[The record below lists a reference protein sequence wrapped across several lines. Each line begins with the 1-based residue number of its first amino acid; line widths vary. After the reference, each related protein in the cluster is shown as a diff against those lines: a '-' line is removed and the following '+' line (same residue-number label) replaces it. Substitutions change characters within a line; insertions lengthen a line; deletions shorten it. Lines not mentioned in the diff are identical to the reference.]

1 MWEPNPA
8 CGDHG
13 DIEPVCAENAVKH
26 QLTDGPCENRTVKR
40 EMECACTSGL
50 KHAYLLSILTL
61 GHVGIFCVLG
71 C

>member
-13 DIEPVCAENAVKH
+13 EIEPVCAENAVKH
-26 QLTDGPCENRTVKR
+26 QLTDGPCQDSETENG
-40 EMECACTSGL
+40 MCACTSGL

-61 GHVGIFCVLG
+61 EHVGIFCVLG